1 MCGQGACLTRGRWAG
16 TASGD
21 LGGAPVGGGLGVV
34 RARSGELR
42 GQQQG
47 SGATFS
53 FEGFAEF

>member
-1 MCGQGACLTRGRWAG
+1 MCGQGARLTHGRWAG
-16 TASGD
+16 ATSGD
-21 LGGAPVGGGLGVV
+21 LGGALVGGGPGVV